1 MLDSLTLDIKRR
13 DLPAKRRS
21 IRQANIQA
29 GVWLAVVSLTT
40 TIAVLDSFHWI
51 GTIHPDLLI
60 ARNAG
65 RYLLT
70 PHALH
75 VYASHPKAQMGP
87 GALLLSLVPRPIYL
101 FLGGVLLAPVLL
113 QLADAGLAITHQRWT
128 WPKMVVAALA
138 AACCV
143 VPWSQLV
150 WKGHLDDALVLVGA
164 SMVLPVGTARP
175 RWWRLAGI
183 GIAALGKPTALILL
197 GLTVSWELPMM
208 LASALIFAL
217 IWAPF
222 VLADPSGFL
231 AAGGG
236 VMPVAHGSL
245 PAYLGYQLGHKAPS
259 WIRIGQLG
267 GGPALAAFLAL
278 RGRPAHGLAA
288 AFCLRA
294 LLDPNPA
301 PAYSISIVVLALAVD
316 CGRNVPWA
324 TALATASF
332 WLSKPVLHGGTGTYR
347 ITTLALLLAA
357 LIWQGRRAANPTTP
371 NRMPPTGRML
381 FDPYPAG
388 HSGGLDAQL
397 DIAGYPAERPVPVS
411 I

>member
-1 MLDSLTLDIKRR
+1 MLDNLVIDVRLQ
-13 DLPAKRRS
+13 DLPAKRQQ
-21 IRQANIQA
+21 IRHANLQI
-29 GVWLAVVSLTT
+29 GVWLAAVSLVT
-40 TIAVLDSFHWI
+40 AVTVMDSFHWVR
-51 GTIHPDLLI
+51 TIHPDLLI
-60 ARNAG
+60 AQSAG

-75 VYASHPKAQMGP
+75 VYASHPQAQMGP
-87 GALLLSLVPRPIYL
+87 GALLLSLLPRPVYL
-101 FLGGVLLAPVLL
+101 LLGGVLLAPVVL
-113 QLADAGLAITHQRWT
+113 QLADAGLAIARQRWT
-128 WPKMVVAALA
+128 WPKMLVAALA
-138 AACCV
+138 AGCCV

-164 SMVLPVGTARP
+164 SMVLPSWTARP

-208 LASALIFAL
+208 LAAVLIFAL
-217 IWAPF
+217 VWAPF
-222 VLADPSGFL
+222 VLADPSAFL

-245 PAYLGYQLGHKAPS
+245 PAYLGCHLGGKAPA

-267 GGPALAAFLAL
+267 GGPAVAALLAL
-278 RGRPAHGLAA
+278 RGRPAHALAA

-316 CGRNVPWA
+316 CGRTIPWA
-324 TALATASF
+324 TALAAASF
-332 WLSKPVLHGGTGTYR
+332 WLSEPVLHGGTGAYR
-347 ITTLALLLAA
+347 LTVLAA
-357 LIWQGRRAANPTTP
+357 LLTALIWKGWQAAAPP
-371 NRMPPTGRML
+371 NRTPPVARML

-388 HSGGLDAQL
+388 HAGGLDAQL
-397 DIAGYPAERPVPVS
+397 DIAGFPAEHQVPVR